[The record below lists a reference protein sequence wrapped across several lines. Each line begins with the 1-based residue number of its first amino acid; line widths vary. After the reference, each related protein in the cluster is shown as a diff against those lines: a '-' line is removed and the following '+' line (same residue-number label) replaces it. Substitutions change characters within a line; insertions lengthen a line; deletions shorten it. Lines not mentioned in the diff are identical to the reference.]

1 MTWQGILSMGNGLR
15 SMGLGCVGLVLG
27 CLLHTIDGF
36 SAEPESMEVKAMTFN
51 IRNANPGDGPN
62 YWGKRREWVAEFIGE
77 QSPDVLGM
85 QEVLKKQLDFLERR
99 LTDYEW
105 YGVGRDDGKMAGE
118 YSPIFYKKARF
129 TRLDQGTFWLSTEPD
144 KIGSRSWDAAIT
156 RICTWVQLRD
166 RETDRQIFVFNTHF
180 DHRGEVARQESALLI
195 RKRISE
201 SAKQL
206 PWVLLGDFNTLPGGE
221 VYQRLTRKQAGLVDT
236 LDSYD
241 APQVKRKGPDSTW
254 CGFKEV
260 RPGQRIDY
268 IFVPSKAQVLELE
281 VVVEQRDG
289 RFPSDHL
296 PVVSTIRM

>member
-1 MTWQGILSMGNGLR
+1 MGNGLR

-27 CLLHTIDGF
+27 CLLNTVAGF
-36 SAEPESMEVKAMTFN
+36 SAEPESLEVKAMTFN

-99 LTDYEW
+99 LPDYEC

-156 RICTWVQLRD
+156 RICTWVQLQD
-166 RETDRQIFVFNTHF
+166 RETERQIFVFNTHF

-206 PWVLLGDFNTLPGGE
+206 PWVLLG
-221 VYQRLTRKQAGLVDT
+221 
-236 LDSYD
+236 
-241 APQVKRKGPDSTW
+241 
-254 CGFKEV
+254 
-260 RPGQRIDY
+260 
-268 IFVPSKAQVLELE
+268 
-281 VVVEQRDG
+281 
-289 RFPSDHL
+289 
-296 PVVSTIRM
+296 